1 MNPTPQRQNAER
13 KRPHLKSVLKA
24 NVRHLW
30 VDWPMWL
37 RQALKFL
44 IVGVSNTL
52 LDASL
57 YFLLTRWLGLST
69 RRTLAKAI
77 SYSAGV
83 LNSFYWNRTWTFK
96 TQASLGAL
104 LTFGWVNLIG
114 LGLNAGVMALCL
126 DVFQIHEGLALASA
140 TGVAFIWNFAASK
153 SLVFRR

>member
-1 MNPTPQRQNAER
+1 MS
-13 KRPHLKSVLKA
+13 HLKPDPKA
-24 NVRHLW
+24 NLPHCPL
-30 VDWPMWL
+30 WL

-57 YFLLTRWLGLST
+57 YFLLTRWLGFST
-69 RRTLAKAI
+69 RRTLAKAA
-77 SYSAGV
+77 SYSVGV

-96 TQASLGAL
+96 AQASLGAL